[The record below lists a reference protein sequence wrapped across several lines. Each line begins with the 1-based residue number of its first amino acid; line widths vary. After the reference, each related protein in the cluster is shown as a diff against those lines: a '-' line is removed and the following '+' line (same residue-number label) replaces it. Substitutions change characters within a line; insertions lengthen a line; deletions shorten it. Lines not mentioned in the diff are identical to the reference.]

1 MLSINDLFWW
11 FKNPDQKDTWQKMF
25 RWKFLKALRIF
36 ILFIYLFIFFFFWK
50 KMFDRVLNILLM
62 FSAIFKWSARKYK
75 SLNSGIFESITA
87 WKVSIFNFFSSPYHS
102 ECGRIQTR
110 KIPNTDTFYAVY
122 LLILVPISLKSLPKL
137 NNWWPINKQF
147 IFS

>member
-11 FKNPDQKDTWQKMF
+11 FENPYQKDTWEKMF
-25 RWKFLKALRIF
+25 RWKFLKSLRT
-36 ILFIYLFIFFFFWK
+36 FFFFWK

-62 FSAIFKWSARKYK
+62 FSTIFKWSARKSK

-87 WKVSIFNFFSSPYHS
+87 WKVSIFKFFSSPYHS

-122 LLILVPISLKSLPKL
+122 FLILVPISLKPMPKL
-137 NNWWPINKQF
+137 NDWWQINNQF